1 MDNNKSRL
9 DWVDMA
15 KGLSIFLVVTMY
27 CAASVGEDTG
37 QVGFLHWTIAFATPF
52 RMPEFFLLSGLFLS
66 QVIDRPWKAF
76 ADRRVVHYA
85 YFYALWAVIHILF
98 KEALIAGD
106 FGGGAS
112 SLAWALIEP
121 YGVLWFIYML
131 AVFGLVSKILHEIRA
146 PSWGVLAAGAI
157 LQMAS
162 IHTGSYLVDQ
172 FAEYFVYFYAGAV
185 FASQIFKL
193 ADWSADHVLLALGV
207 LAAWVLVNAIM
218 VFSPGFVMDPV
229 HIQMGWGA
237 LPGLHLVLALAGS
250 AAICMV
256 AALLTRLPFMDWL
269 RWMGSKSLVIY
280 VAFVLPMG
288 IARTVLLRLGVDE
301 PNLLSLLTMVVAI
314 TAPLVLWRVV
324 QKTGFGRFVFER
336 PAWAHLPGTSRSR
349 ATTPA
354 PAE

>member
-1 MDNNKSRL
+1 MALDRSRL
-9 DWVDMA
+9 NWVDMA

-37 QVGFLHWTIAFATPF
+37 QTGFLHWTIAFAMPF

-66 QVIDRPWKAF
+66 KVIDRPWKGY
-76 ADRRVVHYA
+76 ADRRVIHYA
-85 YFYALWAVIHILF
+85 YFYALWAVIHIVF
-98 KEALIAGD
+98 KEALIARDPLGA
-106 FGGGAS
+106 AS
-112 SLAWALIEP
+112 SLAWAVVEP

-131 AVFGLVSKILHEIRA
+131 AIFGLVAKFLHETRA
-146 PSWGVLAAGAI
+146 PAWGVLGIAAI

-172 FAEYFVYFYAGAV
+172 SAEYFVYFYAGAI
-185 FASQIFKL
+185 FAPRLFKL
-193 ADWSADHVLLALGV
+193 ADWSAGNVLPALGV
-207 LAAWVLVNAIM
+207 LAVWAAVNAVM
-218 VFSPGFVMDPV
+218 VFTPGFVLDPV

-237 LPGLHLVLALAGS
+237 LPGLHLLLALAG
-250 AAICMV
+250 ATAICIT

-288 IARTVLLRLGVDE
+288 IARTILLRLGIDE

-314 TAPLVLWRVV
+314 ASPLILWWIV
-324 QKTGFGRFVFER
+324 QKIGFGKFLFER
-336 PAWAHLPGTSRSR
+336 PAWAHLPGTRR
-349 ATTPA
+349 ASVAAPA